1 MKLATFVALVGAASA
16 QSAQS
21 YNSEIS
27 DVVSA
32 QIARMGIDVE
42 KPDSNNGKVS
52 ITYDWKT

>member
-1 MKLATFVALVGAASA
+1 MKIATFVALVGAASA

-27 DVVSA
+27 DMVSA

-42 KPDSNNGKVS
+42 KPDSKNGKVS
-52 ITYDWKT
+52 ITYD